1 MSFIG
6 YKVTLFL
13 LNNLW
18 LCKLFA
24 VVLLFF
30 CFFCGKGLFIRKRI
44 VQKKIVGTNW
54 HAGSALT
61 T

>member
-18 LCKLFA
+18 LYQQFA
-24 VVLLFF
+24 VLWLVSMI
-30 CFFCGKGLFIRKRI
+30 FCGICPFSG
-44 VQKKIVGTNW
+44 NE
-54 HAGSALT
+54 S
-61 T
+61 

>member
-1 MSFIG
+1 MMSFIG

-24 VVLLFF
+24 VLWLFF
-30 CFFCGKGLFIRKRI
+30 MIFVGK
-44 VQKKIVGTNW
+44 
-54 HAGSALT
+54 SYS
-61 T
+61 

>member
-30 CFFCGKGLFIRKRI
+30 CFF
-44 VQKKIVGTNW
+44 VGN
-54 HAGSALT
+54 AFL
-61 T
+61 